1 MINHIHILTRMTLS
15 QRALNR
21 LPQDVLVEQPHSK
34 LIIVDELACTPFKT
48 INIQIINIQLT
59 MCGQQGGS
67 VSGTESFRLNLSYSL
82 FIFALSLRNFSS
94 VSCDQKAMK
103 FDGSE
108 HVCVAL
114 D

>member
-1 MINHIHILTRMTLS
+1 MTLS

-48 INIQIINIQLT
+48 INIQLT

-82 FIFALSLRNFSS
+82 FIIALSLRNFSS
-94 VSCDQKAMK
+94 VSRDQKVIK

-108 HVCVAL
+108 RVCVAL